1 MSVNIIV
8 TGASGF
14 VGLFL
19 TRCLQDKGH
28 DITIIQRSNVFEK
41 IDSNK
46 DYHCLIHLAGRAHVL
61 QESTLDSY
69 QAFKEANV
77 DYTLK
82 IAKLARQ
89 LNIKRFIFLSS
100 IGVNGR
106 STLDQKAFTESDKP
120 HPHNPYAQTKLEAEQ
135 ALETF
140 FKGSATALT
149 IIRPPLVYGPNPK
162 ANFKALLSLCR
173 CPLLLPFGGINNK
186 RSFISIDNLC
196 QFIELCFTHP
206 AAANQTFLISDDHD
220 VSITEL
226 VTAIRKALARPSRLV
241 AVPIWLLRLAFTVT
255 GRSSLNEQLLSNLEI
270 DTSKAKALLNWK
282 PLISFDEGIKRAVK
296 INVA

>member
-1 MSVNIIV
+1 MNILV
-8 TGASGF
+8 TGANGF

-19 TRCLQDKGH
+19 TRYLKDKGH

-41 IDSNK
+41 IESNK
-46 DYHCLIHLAGRAHVL
+46 DYDCLIHLAGRAHVL
-61 QESTLDSY
+61 RESALDSY

-89 LNIKRFIFLSS
+89 LQIKRFIFISS

-106 STLDQKAFTESDKP
+106 STLDQKVFTESDKP

-162 ANFKALLSLCR
+162 ANFKTLLSLCR
-173 CPLLLPFGGINNK
+173 CPLPLPFAAIHNN
-186 RSFISIDNLC
+186 RSFVSVDNLSH
-196 QFIELCFTHP
+196 FIELCCTHP

-226 VTAIRKALARPSRLV
+226 VAAIRKAFARPTHLFP
-241 AVPIWLLRLAFTVT
+241 VPYSVLRIIFTLI
-255 GRSSLNEQLLSNLEI
+255 GKRSLNEQLLANLQI
-270 DTSKAKALLNWK
+270 DTSKAKQLLSWQ
-282 PLISFDEGIKRAVK
+282 PLISFNEGIERAVAR
-296 INVA
+296 NAT